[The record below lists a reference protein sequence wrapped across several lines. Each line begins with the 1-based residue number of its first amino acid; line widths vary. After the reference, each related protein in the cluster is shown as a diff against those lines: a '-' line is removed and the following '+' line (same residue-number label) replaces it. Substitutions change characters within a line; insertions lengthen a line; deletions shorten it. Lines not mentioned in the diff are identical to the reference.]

1 MRLCPPVNLTIR
13 RYVHPN
19 GTGEDQIKQNP
30 QAVTCLQDRSECC
43 RASAKESLYRPII
56 DRAVANARAI
66 RGAPEAIAVAGII
79 AVGMSYFGF
88 QHYRERLADLKE
100 RLASQ
105 DRLLTEYRAKLSG
118 ANPEEAA
125 TQIEQLTA
133 ALAAAEKR
141 LKPRT
146 VKRHAIGTPDRQ
158 GIGTPHGRW
167 GRLVPVANRRVPR
180 ASRSALTSDGAA
192 RVGGACLPTGASRG
206 GTQPRFL
213 IASSRCRFR

>member
-1 MRLCPPVNLTIR
+1 
-13 RYVHPN
+13 
-19 GTGEDQIKQNP
+19 
-30 QAVTCLQDRSECC
+30 
-43 RASAKESLYRPII
+43 
-56 DRAVANARAI
+56 
-66 RGAPEAIAVAGII
+66 
-79 AVGMSYFGF
+79 MSYFGF

-146 VKRHAIGTPDRQ
+146 VSAPAPVINLMAALKRSLAQEHQQWAAGRIKRGDQ
-158 GIGTPHGRW
+158 GG
-167 GRLVPVANRRVPR
+167 V
-180 ASRSALTSDGAA
+180 
-192 RVGGACLPTGASRG
+192 
-206 GTQPRFL
+206 
-213 IASSRCRFR
+213 